1 MSDFCQFFV
10 IFAHTDLRLSDCGI
24 TGWRRR
30 SALKRLVAAGSV
42 AHATDVAADLV
53 DRARALLDGLPL
65 GPAERAEFVATC
77 HHILHREA

>member
-1 MSDFCQFFV
+1 M
-10 IFAHTDLRLSDCGI
+10 
-24 TGWRRR
+24 
-30 SALKRLVAAGSV
+30 AAGSV